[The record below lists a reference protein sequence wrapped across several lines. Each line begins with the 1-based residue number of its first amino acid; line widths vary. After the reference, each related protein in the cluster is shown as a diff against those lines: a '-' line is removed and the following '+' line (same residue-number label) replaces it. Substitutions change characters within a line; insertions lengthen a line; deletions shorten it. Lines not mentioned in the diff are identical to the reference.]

1 MRKTTL
7 AMTASILLALA
18 AGFFAVPAPAQDGG
32 SPATLR
38 ERIREWKAQR
48 QQRLAAEKPQAET
61 GAKITRGGNYRY
73 AIDHGGI
80 QREYLVHVPATY
92 DSAKPTPLLVSMHGG
107 GGNMTYQA
115 SDDRYGQVSK
125 SEREG
130 FIVVFPNGY
139 SRTPGGKTA
148 TWNAGNCCGPARD
161 RNVDDVG
168 FIRRMLEDLSH
179 QLNIDRRRIFAT
191 GMSNGGMM
199 AHRLA
204 CEMSDTFRAIAA
216 VAGTDNTKSCNP
228 ANPVSV
234 LQIHARND
242 DHVLFDGG
250 MGQKSKGTAATD
262 FTSVPES
269 VSRWVARN
277 ACDPK
282 PRRVLDR
289 PGAYCDRYAPCKGGA
304 EVELCVTEAGGH
316 SWPGGTKRR
325 ASEPPS
331 SAIDANDVMWDFF
344 TRSSR

>member
-1 MRKTTL
+1 MKAATL
-7 AMTASILLALA
+7 AATAMLLALGA
-18 AGFFAVPAPAQDGG
+18 ALTAVPAPAQDSGTPG
-32 SPATLR
+32 TLR

-61 GAKITRGGNYRY
+61 GAKITRGGTYRF
-73 AIDHGGI
+73 AIEHGGI
-80 QREYLVHVPATY
+80 EREYLVHVPAKY
-92 DSAKPTPLLVSMHGG
+92 DPARPTPLLVSMHGG
-107 GGNMTYQA
+107 GGNMNYMA
-115 SDDRYGQVSK
+115 SDDRYGQISK

-139 SRTPGGKTA
+139 SRTPGGKVA

-161 RNVDDVG
+161 QNVDDVG
-168 FIRRMLEDLSH
+168 FIRRMLEDLS
-179 QLNIDRRRIFAT
+179 QRLNIDRRRIFAT
-191 GMSNGGMM
+191 GMSNGGLM

-204 CEMSDTFRAIAA
+204 CEMSDTFRAVAA
-216 VAGTDNTKSCNP
+216 VAGTDNTKRCAP

-242 DHVLFDGG
+242 DHVPFDGG
-250 MGQKSKGTAATD
+250 MGPKSKGAAVTN

-269 VSRWVARN
+269 VARWVERN
-277 ACDPK
+277 ACDSAPK
-282 PRRVLDR
+282 RVLDK
-289 PGAYCDRYAPCKGGA
+289 PGAYCDRHAPCRGGA

-331 SAIDANDVMWDFF
+331 GAIDANDVMWDFF
-344 TRSSR
+344 MRTSR